1 MTRLVSKRGTCTR
14 LLRLPVTPD
23 VVALE
28 QADLDRR
35 EFQLTLPP
43 DTHRAVQEKR
53 DAAQMMRMISRGAF
67 ATEEAL

>member
-23 VVALE
+23 VVAAE

-43 DTHRAVQEKR
+43 DTHRAVQEKK
-53 DAAQMMRMISRGAF
+53 DAAQMQRMVARGVF
-67 ATEEAL
+67 VEETL